1 MGWTQDLWNIA
12 YPSLTTPTPLN
23 ARKSFL
29 MTEHW
34 VEIYSNQKDINYISP
49 SNIRASVETRLPK
62 LHNLLQFPPP
72 SRFCDTRISS
82 FKNIKLSKLLSG
94 KWFRLSLL
102 RIL

>member
-1 MGWTQDLWNIA
+1 
-12 YPSLTTPTPLN
+12 
-23 ARKSFL
+23 

-49 SNIRASVETRLPK
+49 SSIRASVETRLPK
-62 LHNLLQFPPP
+62 LHNLLQFSLP

-82 FKNIKLSKLLSG
+82 FNNKKLSKLLSG
-94 KWFRLSLL
+94 KWFGLSLL